1 MVGRLLAT
9 LLLSLA
15 AVAAAA
21 QGSAGTTA
29 ADPARV
35 RAADRLMGVQSPRLL
50 MQDMAVK
57 MAAQMEPAV
66 RDSFMAMM
74 RDEQLLDTIVN
85 ITRESLA
92 RNFTAEELNALAD
105 FYSQPIARSAMSKMD
120 VYMADIAPRMIHE
133 ILQRARASET
143 SGKGGTA
150 PR

>member
-1 MVGRLLAT
+1 M
-9 LLLSLA
+9 
-15 AVAAAA
+15 AAAA

-92 RNFTAEELNALAD
+92 RNFTAEELNALA
-105 FYSQPIARSAMSKMD
+105 
-120 VYMADIAPRMIHE
+120 
-133 ILQRARASET
+133 
-143 SGKGGTA
+143 
-150 PR
+150 